1 MSDYLKRFKTTDIEE
16 RRKASQRMSEK
27 YPDRC
32 CIIVTKMKG
41 SDVPDIDKHKY
52 LVPRT
57 LSMGQFVYVI
67 RKRISIQPD
76 KALFIYVDNILPST
90 SELIGNVYNNHV
102 AEDGLLYIT
111 YAGESTFG

>member
-1 MSDYLKRFKTTDIEE
+1 MPSKFKTNYSFEKRENESSRI
-16 RRKASQRMSEK
+16 RKK
-27 YPDRC
+27 YPERVPL
-32 CIIVTKMKG
+32 IVEKAIGCDTLQ
-41 SDVPDIDKHKY
+41 DVDKHKY

-102 AEDGLLYIT
+102 ADDGLLYIT